1 MSSPPRR
8 LRRSPPRQPLHERSE
23 SQTNERD
30 SPTSQISEKPFYV
43 EQGTVYPTKSS
54 QTLLPSGQHLP
65 PLWSHQ
71 EDGAEASRRPSE
83 DLDPAKQDRDVQ
95 KRGSHDIQKLSQG
108 PWVKLPLD
116 PSSSEAPTSGTS
128 DAQATDWKSER
139 TPSRM
144 GIRVVAGSSE
154 SLTGLP
160 AEPQLETHEGGSTSP
175 RRPAN
180 KESDNSLSS
189 TSTTGTVIVHKVQE
203 GKKRASYS
211 AFPYTYGARPSS
223 SKSNL
228 SSKSSPQKSS
238 PELQAD
244 QASQGF
250 ASSPLGRPSSPSS
263 SADERRPVA
272 IAEGDVPVEKKEE
285 VRLQYPVVKP
295 PSFSGSWAQTSSG
308 APPPVPVKA
317 AGRLQQPW
325 NPRLSTVPSEMTN
338 PTSGEQSRST
348 MWYSDSERTTRSLSK
363 DLSLGGSTHQS
374 LMPNRSSQE
383 VSRLSR
389 SYDTGSSQP
398 SPVSDISRP
407 PPVKQRDV
415 SSSTIRVVKERDGR
429 DTLNV
434 PSTIPGSSGSPTTR
448 TVGSRDGVS
457 DTVPRPSSRASFFKD
472 SVPAWAKSYYARPTS
487 SLSSM
492 EKRDSVATDNISLN
506 VWRPR
511 NRPQKHRSRP
521 DRRMS
526 GLAMHPT
533 RPLELDTDLAW
544 SRRYSPTLSPHL
556 WHDRASFS
564 HRRSIFK
571 APSVDET
578 AEGNSFTRR
587 NAQVLSFAL
596 GLVFPPAWIV
606 AAILPLPAKPR
617 SSREKGKNLPRAS
630 VSTPDLELGKFPR
643 ELARYE
649 NARWWRNVNRIMSLF
664 GVAIIVLV
672 VSTVRVPSC
681 ARN

>member
-30 SPTSQISEKPFYV
+30 SPTSQPSEKPFYIK
-43 EQGTVYPTKSS
+43 QDIVYPTRSS
-54 QTLLPSGQHLP
+54 QTLLPTDQHLP

-71 EDGAEASRRPSE
+71 EDGAEASREPSE
-83 DLDPAKQDRDVQ
+83 DVDPAKQDRYVQ
-95 KRGSHDIQKLSQG
+95 KRGSRDIQDLSQG
-108 PWVKLPLD
+108 PWVKLPTD
-116 PSSSEAPTSGTS
+116 PSPSATPPSGTPH
-128 DAQATDWKSER
+128 AQDTDWKSDR
-139 TPSRM
+139 TPSRT
-144 GIRVVAGSSE
+144 GIRMVTGSCE

-160 AEPQLETHEGGSTSP
+160 AEPHLETHEGGSTSS

-189 TSTTGTVIVHKVQE
+189 TSTTGTVIVHKLQE

-223 SKSNL
+223 SRSNL

-250 ASSPLGRPSSPSS
+250 ASSPLGRPSSSLTP
-263 SADERRPVA
+263 ADERRPLA
-272 IAEGDVPVEKKEE
+272 LTQSDVPIEKKEA
-285 VRLQYPVVKP
+285 VQLQYPVVKP

-308 APPPVPVKA
+308 APPPVPLKA

-338 PTSGEQSRST
+338 PASGEQRRST
-348 MWYSDSERTTRSLSK
+348 LWISDSERTTRSLSE
-363 DLSLGGSTHQS
+363 DLSLRESTDQS

-383 VSRLSR
+383 VSHLSR
-389 SYDTGSSQP
+389 SYDAGSSQP
-398 SPVSDISRP
+398 SPVSDVQEP

-457 DTVPRPSSRASFFKD
+457 GTVPRPSSRASFFKD

-511 NRPQKHRSRP
+511 NRPQKHPSRP

-533 RPLELDTDLAW
+533 RPRELDTDLAW

-571 APSVDET
+571 APSVDEA

-596 GLVFPPAWIV
+596 GLVFPPAWLV
-606 AAILPLPAKPR
+606 AAILPLPAKPQ
-617 SSREKGKNLPRAS
+617 SSRGKGKNPPRAS
-630 VSTPDLELGKFPR
+630 TATPDLELGKFPR

-664 GVAIIVLV
+664 GVAIIILV
-672 VSTVRVPSC
+672 VSAVRVPTC